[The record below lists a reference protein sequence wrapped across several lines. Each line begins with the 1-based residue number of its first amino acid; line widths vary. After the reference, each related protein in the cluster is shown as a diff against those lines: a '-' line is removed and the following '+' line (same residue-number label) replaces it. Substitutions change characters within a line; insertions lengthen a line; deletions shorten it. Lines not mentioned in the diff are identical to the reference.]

1 MAQPLP
7 LEAHMCR
14 GETTDGVRQGL
25 ASALGSAYVLGRE
38 LNGGAMSRVFS
49 AWDIALGRPVVIKVL
64 PPMMAGVDAAAR
76 FRREIRLAAQLEHPN
91 IVPLLAAGEVNG
103 LLYYTMPYVDGES
116 LRARLDRDGPLDP
129 PTVQRVLTELARALD
144 HAHRH
149 GVVHRDVKPENI
161 YLESA
166 TGRALLA
173 DFGIARPID
182 AEPADG
188 LTGTGVAVGTPTYM
202 SPEQMDGPVV
212 DGRSDLY
219 SLGLVGWEMLAG
231 ERPWAGESIYSIIY
245 SQKFE
250 RLRPI
255 RTVRRDVPMRLR
267 RTIERALAKDPRARW
282 RSGDALA
289 SHLQTPTFPDR
300 WRGSGKTGGRQAL
313 LVVAGMGLFVAVTGR
328 PAPPSATVGSPG
340 VVVMAD
346 AEQRPATD
354 VTATAD
360 GSAPVALSSAGD
372 VVTAVPATDEANRKL
387 DRVYGQLE
395 AVFREPAARQELR
408 HAQDVWR
415 RDRDRA
421 CSHRKAQLRCQGEL
435 AGRRTAELAELLA
448 RASGRM

>member
-1 MAQPLP
+1 MY
-7 LEAHMCR
+7 R
-14 GETTDGVRQGL
+14 GETADGVREGL
-25 ASALGSAYVLGRE
+25 ASSLGSAYVLGRE

-64 PPMMAGVDAAAR
+64 PPMMAGLDAAAR
-76 FRREIRLAAQLEHPN
+76 FRREIRLAAQLEHPH
-91 IVPLLAAGEVNG
+91 IVPLLAAGEANG
-103 LLYYTMPYVDGES
+103 LLYYTMPFVDGES
-116 LRARLDRDGPLDP
+116 LRTRLDRDGPLDP
-129 PTVQRVLTELARALD
+129 ATVQRVLTELARALD

-182 AEPADG
+182 AAPADG
-188 LTGTGVAVGTPTYM
+188 LTGTGVAVGTPAYM
-202 SPEQMDGPVV
+202 SPEQMDGPIV

-231 ERPWAGESIYSIIY
+231 ERPWAGESIYAIIY
-245 SQKFE
+245 NQKFE

-282 RSGDALA
+282 TSGDALA
-289 SHLQTPTFPDR
+289 AHLQSPTFPDR

-313 LVVAGMGLFVAVTGR
+313 AVVAGLGLFVAVTGR
-328 PAPPSATVGSPG
+328 PAPSSATVRSPG

-346 AEQRPATD
+346 AEQPPASD
-354 VTATAD
+354 ATATA
-360 GSAPVALSSAGD
+360 VTLSSAGD
-372 VVTAVPATDEANRKL
+372 VVTSFPRADDANRKL

-408 HAQDVWR
+408 HAQDVWQ

-421 CSHRKAQLRCQGEL
+421 CSHRKARQQCQGEL
-435 AGRRTAELAELLA
+435 AGRRTAELTELLA